1 MCGRLCLSPSSWAKE
16 ELTLREALFCFL
28 ISLQSLVSHL
38 NAAAGEDE
46 EGNRRRAAVF
56 SGGRVKVYLLA
67 HTDRPTRCTLTLSP
81 WFVVVPLPPALTH
94 FIHSTACLFMQITH
108 AKSACLCLAVYLL
121 SSCELDA
128 VVAAVIPLV
137 PESVPQSVE
146 QPPQSFNSPLSLED
160 RWQRTLLVG
169 KRGAS
174 TAFLLYFSVS
184 TSSSS
189 LCTQIRHS
197 PCCPFVS
204 ASSALCLLYNRINLL
219 NKTAEES

>member
-108 AKSACLCLAVYLL
+108 AKCLPASVWLCICSLHVNSMLL
-121 SSCELDA
+121 
-128 VVAAVIPLV
+128 
-137 PESVPQSVE
+137 
-146 QPPQSFNSPLSLED
+146 
-160 RWQRTLLVG
+160 LLLLLRCHTAG
-169 KRGAS
+169 TGECAS
-174 TAFLLYFSVS
+174 K
-184 TSSSS
+184 
-189 LCTQIRHS
+189 C
-197 PCCPFVS
+197 
-204 ASSALCLLYNRINLL
+204 
-219 NKTAEES
+219 